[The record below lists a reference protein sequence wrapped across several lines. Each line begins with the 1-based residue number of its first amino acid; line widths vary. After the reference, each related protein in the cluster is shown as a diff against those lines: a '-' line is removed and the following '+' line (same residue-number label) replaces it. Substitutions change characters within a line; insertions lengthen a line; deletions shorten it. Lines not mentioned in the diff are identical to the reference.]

1 MKYQKVFLASV
12 TKKSCDLVLVSFG
25 ILFSIQVLYSQ
36 DVKNTADL
44 QLNGKIKKVTIK
56 EHSANEELGDIEP
69 TEMLSKNIYHFYDNG
84 KIKKRIFTMDEGEQT
99 EITQNYSEDGYLI
112 STYVSK
118 EHYSSIIIDSVIYNA
133 YKAIDKRVIT
143 VVELNEKKVKESEYI
158 ERVFYYDYNEKGDLI
173 SIKNTLLTENGYD
186 PITFSCLLC
195 TEKSR
200 INLQIIQSYVSH
212 NMTQIDQIWNESSN
226 MPEND
231 GNMKLEKKFS
241 KEIVSKPQLAQEI
254 KIKYFYDERNN
265 WIKSIVLLGSQNS
278 PYIIKTRDIS
288 YY

>member
-12 TKKSCDLVLVSFG
+12 AKKSCDLVLMSFG

-36 DVKNTADL
+36 DIKNTADL
-44 QLNGKIKKVTIK
+44 QLNGKIKKVIIK

-69 TEMLSKNIYHFYDNG
+69 TEMLSKNIYHFYDDG
-84 KIKKRIFTMDEGEQT
+84 KIKNRIFIIDAGEQT
-99 EITQNYSEDGYLI
+99 EITQNYNEDGYLI

-118 EHYSSIIIDSVIYNA
+118 EYNSSIIIDSVVYNSN
-133 YKAIDKRVIT
+133 KTIEKRVIT

-173 SIKNTLLTENGYD
+173 SIKNTFLNEYGYD
-186 PITFSCLLC
+186 PITFSCLFC

-200 INLQIIQSYVSH
+200 INLNIIQSYVSQQL
-212 NMTQIDQIWNESSN
+212 TQIDQIWDEGNN

-231 GNMKLEKKFS
+231 GDIKLKKKFS
-241 KEIVSKPQLAQEI
+241 KELVSKPQLSQEI

-265 WIKSIVLLGSQNS
+265 WTKSIVLLGSGNS